1 MQQVTKP
8 VFFVA
13 LAAALGLVSPE
24 PMAAPPVLD
33 ATPPPPLGTLAI
45 PPVPGLYDGNDP
57 IIVNRD
63 AAVALG
69 KALFWDMQTGS
80 DGLACASCHFQAGA
94 DNRVKNVVS
103 PGILHASAPT
113 GSTFEP
119 VASGGFTSGPNYT
132 LRLGDFPFHQ
142 FNDPSDRDS
151 GVKFTTDDVV
161 SSPGTFA
168 GDFVTST
175 RKRRFLDVCDRR
187 GDHPIF
193 NVGGLGTRKVEPR
206 NSPTMINAVFQ
217 YRSFWDGRAN
227 NVFNGNNPF
236 GLRDGSASVIR
247 LLPDGRVDTGAKL
260 ALINSALASQAVGPP
275 LSDFEMSCSD
285 RTFADLGRKLLTR
298 QPLALQKVHAQD
310 SVLAPYRGTG
320 AKGLTGTYADLV
332 QQAFN
337 RSYWAARGRYPVKNS
352 SRLFTQ
358 MEANFSMFWGLAIQA
373 YESTLISDNAPY
385 DRGARDAGGFPVNLT
400 ALQKLGL
407 KVFIGQGRAAGAGEV
422 NGGHCINC
430 HKGPD
435 FTGAGSPLRA
445 EAEENGLVERMA
457 MGDGGIALY
466 DNGFYNIG
474 VTPTSQD
481 IAVGGTDPFG
491 NPLSFSEQYV
501 KRLSG
506 LDGKDPF
513 EIDPCTFELPVD
525 SLDCTAKPAPSDR
538 IAVKGAFKTPS
549 LRNVSLTGPYMH
561 NGSMATLEQV
571 VEFYNRGGNFSNAEK
586 DPDIEPLGLTA
597 REKAGLVAFLKS
609 LTDPRVSYERAPFDH
624 PQLRIP
630 TGHVGDE
637 TSVTARGASTLAQDE
652 WLEIPAVGKRGRDA
666 PLQPFDQGL
675 AP

>member
-1 MQQVTKP
+1 MQHVTKP
-8 VFFVA
+8 VFLVGLA
-13 LAAALGLVSPE
+13 LSLGLVSPK

-33 ATPPPPLGTLAI
+33 ASPPPPLGTLAI
-45 PPVPGLYDGNDP
+45 PPVPGLYDGIDP
-57 IIVNRD
+57 IVVNRD

-103 PGILHASAPT
+103 PGLLNALAASGT
-113 GSTFEP
+113 TFEP
-119 VASGGFTSGPNYT
+119 TASGSSVSGPNYT
-132 LRLGDFPFHQ
+132 LSARDFPFHQ
-142 FNDPSDRDS
+142 FNDPNDRNS
-151 GVKFTTDDVV
+151 GVSFATDDVV

-193 NVGGLGTRKVEPR
+193 NVGGIGTRKVEPR

-217 YRSFWDGRAN
+217 FRSFWDGRAN

-236 GLRDGSASVIR
+236 GLRDASASVIR
-247 LLPDGRVDTGAKL
+247 SLPDGSVDTGAKL
-260 ALINSALASQAVGPP
+260 ALINSALASQSVGPP

-285 RTFADLGRKLLTR
+285 RTFADLGRKLLPR
-298 QPLALQKVHAQD
+298 QPLALQKVHIQD
-310 SVLAPYRGTG
+310 SVLADYRGAT

-332 QQAFN
+332 QRAFN
-337 RSYWAARGRYPVKNS
+337 PAYWAARGRYPVKNS

-358 MEANFSMFWGLAIQA
+358 MEANFPMFWGLAIQA
-373 YESTLISDNAPY
+373 YEATLISDQAPY
-385 DRGARDAGGFPVNLT
+385 DRGARDADGFPVNLT
-400 ALQKLGL
+400 PLQRLGL
-407 KVFIGQGRAAGAGEV
+407 KVFIGQGRASGPGEV

-435 FTGAGSPLRA
+435 FTGAGSVLQA

-457 MGDGGIALY
+457 MGDGGVALY

-481 IAVGGTDPFG
+481 IAVGGADPFA
-491 NPLSFSEQYV
+491 NPLSFSEQYLL
-501 KRLSG
+501 RLSG
-506 LDGKDPF
+506 IDPKDHF
-513 EIDPCTFELPVD
+513 EIDPCTFEVPVD
-525 SLDCTAKPAPSDR
+525 AVDCAAKPLPGDR

-549 LRNVSLTGPYMH
+549 LRNVTLTGPYMH

-571 VEFYNRGGNFSNAEK
+571 VEFYNRGGNFSNEEK
-586 DPDIEPLGLTA
+586 DPDIESLGLTA
-597 REKAGLVAFLKS
+597 REKAGLVAFLKT

-624 PQLRIP
+624 PQLRVP
-630 TGHVGDE
+630 TGHVGDQAM
-637 TSVTARGASTLAQDE
+637 VAVRGASTLAQDE
-652 WLEIPAVGKRGRDA
+652 WIEIPAVGRRGRTA
-666 PLQPFDQGL
+666 PLPSFDQGL